1 MQFTVYTLGDVS
13 LFESAFQ
20 GVAMMFTVASGGTM
34 DIWASNSGWGLGMGA
49 LLGSLMALLIMVYNG
64 AMKRQLDWRTLLAPL
79 LLYFVLT
86 VPKATVVVVD
96 AYSKQAPRHVDNVPF
111 GLAFPMGV
119 ISQIAYGATE
129 KLETIFYVPYSGYT
143 KITSE
148 GYVAPL
154 KLLNAIR
161 YTGLTASG
169 AMPNLQGAVNEA
181 YHVCLTNNDAF
192 SENDYHN
199 SIDSLDVFVKAL
211 QSTNVENRYVRVPTA
226 NQGMQVMS
234 CANVATYIKEGI
246 DAYITGNNNGLFKML
261 TNEQLKTSNMQKD
274 AVKIQTGQSG
284 SKQGL
289 PDMTTAKIIETISNM
304 AQADNVTIM
313 AFMQQT
319 ILNPTLSAVSECAID
334 NDPTSQGRCSS
345 YYTSVEQGK
354 EKAAADASGF
364 VAIMRDGQN
373 LLIVLSVI
381 LFPIMVVI
389 LVLQGQSAMKILGS
403 YILYT
408 VSAFMWLPVAAMIN
422 FYTHLQLHEELEKW
436 NPTKDPTVF
445 LSLKNAPAFY
455 DAVSKK
461 LALANH
467 ALASVPML
475 CMGIFSG
482 MLMTMNRLS
491 DRWNTQSQYYDPKTN
506 VPDAV
511 KRGPIAEVGPS
522 YSASGMNNVMTQN
535 GVGQAWTAEASKEMS
550 NTLSQ
555 VKALEEKNS
564 SIISAEWK
572 KTGATLDDVTQQ
584 KSMIRSSMEGKEFS
598 NMSSAQKDQAT
609 EAYLSELSGTAL
621 NNSRSSGLGNTGNK
635 IDAQTNTFSIQGS
648 LGATGGL
655 KKDNQGQTSAAA
667 GVSPSVSGTGA
678 INYSNGTQA
687 IEQKTNAN
695 SVDRIHN
702 EGNSSSFKDGESVRS
717 GMSNQQKHAFQRNLS
732 AQMSDM
738 VTNKTSQTHSENK
751 GKQVS
756 QAHAELLSNQEAIQQ
771 KTGMAFKQSMSSTE
785 MANRQK
791 NNETFAK
798 NADQIYRNVM
808 STEAGREQ
816 FNQAR
821 RNFLNQ
827 GSAETAIL
835 NQQGGERLVNNI
847 VAMQVASSQGSTE
860 ALQLF
865 SNLDAPKSVDPNA
878 KTSMGLKEQ
887 NEPHIASAQNAGLE
901 AQAQTKNLSAKL
913 NQQMNGIGGAVDAT
927 YKKQS
932 DAANTPV
939 TPYGKEIAT
948 NAQQEHIAKVADKDQ
963 QNLIAKATND
973 LDPNAQYN
981 KDYLAKHGSL
991 PPESK

>member
-49 LLGSLMALLIMVYNG
+49 LLGSLMALLIMIYNG

-96 AYSKQAPRHVDNVPF
+96 SYSKQAPRHVDNVPF

-119 ISQIAYGATE
+119 ISQIAYSATE

-143 KITSE
+143 SITSE

-154 KLLNAIR
+154 KMLNAIR

-169 AMPNLQGAVNEA
+169 AMPNLQSAVNEA
-181 YHVCLTNNDAF
+181 YHICLTNNDAF
-192 SENDYHN
+192 SENDYNN

-226 NQGMQVMS
+226 DQGIKVMS
-234 CANVATYIKEGI
+234 CANVATYIEDGI

-289 PDMTTAKIIETISNM
+289 PDMTTAKIIETISSM
-304 AQADNVTIM
+304 AQADNVTVM

-345 YYTSVEQGK
+345 YYTSVEQWK

-408 VSAFMWLPVAAMIN
+408 VSAFMWLPVASIIN

-436 NPTKDPTVF
+436 NPTRDPNVF

-491 DRWNTQSQYYDPKTN
+491 DRWNTQNQYYDPKTN

-522 YSASGMNNVMTQN
+522 YSASGMNSVMTQN

-555 VKALEEKNS
+555 VQALEEKNS
-564 SIISAEWK
+564 SILSANWK

-584 KSMIRSSMEGKEFS
+584 KQLIRSAMEGKEFS
-598 NMSSAQKDQAT
+598 NMSSAQKEEAT
-609 EAYLSELSGTAL
+609 EAYLSELNGTAL
-621 NNSRSSGLGNTGNK
+621 NNNRSSGVGNTGNK
-635 IDAQTNTFSIQGS
+635 IDAQTNTLTGQGS
-648 LGATGGL
+648 VGATGRL
-655 KKDNQGQTSAAA
+655 NNDNQGKTSAAA
-667 GVSPSVSGTGA
+667 GVSPSVSGNGA
-678 INYSNGTQA
+678 INFSNGTQN
-687 IEQKTNAN
+687 IEQKTNNN
-695 SVDRIHN
+695 SIERIHN
-702 EGNSSSFKDGESVRS
+702 EGNSSSFRDGESVRS
-717 GMSNQQKHAFQRNLS
+717 GMSNQQKHTFQRNLS
-732 AQMSDM
+732 AQMADM
-738 VTNKTSQTHSENK
+738 ASNKTSRTYSEVK

-756 QAHAELLSNQEAIQQ
+756 RAHDELLSNQQAIQQ

-791 NNETFAK
+791 SNENFAK
-798 NADQIYRNVM
+798 NADQIYNNVM

-816 FNQAR
+816 FKKAR
-821 RNFLNQ
+821 QQFLDQ
-827 GSAETAIL
+827 GSAETSIL

-878 KTSMGLKEQ
+878 KTSMGLKEK
-887 NEPHIASAQNAGLE
+887 NEPHIESAQNAGLK
-901 AQAQTKNLSAKL
+901 AQAETENLDAKL
-913 NQQMNGIGGAVDAT
+913 EQKTNSINGAVGST
-927 YKKQS
+927 YNDNS
-932 DAANTPV
+932 NGANRGV
-939 TPYGKEIAT
+939 TPYSTSTVIKAQQGHIAQVADQDQENIISQAT
-948 NAQQEHIAKVADKDQ
+948 NGV
-963 QNLIAKATND
+963 
-973 LDPNAQYN
+973 
-981 KDYLAKHGSL
+981 L
-991 PPESK
+991 PPQSK